1 MTRGVLIGWLALC
14 AAIPAALYVRHT
26 APPLAKGECCRVVGG
41 VEAPF
46 AYDLII
52 VDAP

>member
-1 MTRGVLIGWLALC
+1 MTMTRGILLAWLALC
-14 AAIPAALYVRHT
+14 AAIPVALYVRQ
-26 APPLAKGECCRVVGG
+26 PPAKTECCRVVGG